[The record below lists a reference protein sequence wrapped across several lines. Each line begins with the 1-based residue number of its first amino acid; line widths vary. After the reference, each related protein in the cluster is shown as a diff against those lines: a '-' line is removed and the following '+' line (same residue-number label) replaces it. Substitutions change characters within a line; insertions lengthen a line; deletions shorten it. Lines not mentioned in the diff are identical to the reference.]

1 MTAGVLLRPRP
12 FLCARRQPGQRG
24 GGRQVGRRRLQWGHD
39 EGVVE
44 GNVKALLADVQTLS
58 LKWGHDEGVVEG
70 VV

>member
-1 MTAGVLLRPRP
+1 
-12 FLCARRQPGQRG
+12 
-24 GGRQVGRRRLQWGHD
+24 
-39 EGVVE
+39 VE